1 MERIVNDLRILLSTA
16 DEDPEYLYRSR
27 LITVLTGI
35 IQLTRLAIF
44 ENIHQN
50 EHRRPSEFLNYFY
63 VQLGDLHGTL
73 RAYQGIMR
81 EMNELD

>member
-1 MERIVNDLRILLSTA
+1 MERIVNDLSILLSTT
-16 DEDPEYLYRSR
+16 DNDPEFLYRSR

-35 IQLTRLAIF
+35 IQLTRLTIF
-44 ENIHQN
+44 EEIHLN

-63 VQLGDLHGTL
+63 AQLGDLQGTL
-73 RAYQGIMR
+73 SAYQGIMR